1 MTGQGIHFLINPLM
15 VRSIFMAWY
24 PLPFIQMMSSLMSIE
39 CFGFFVKFSG
49 PAIGLFLGDWV
60 GVTASHQADLG

>member
-1 MTGQGIHFLINPLM
+1 
-15 VRSIFMAWY
+15 
-24 PLPFIQMMSSLMSIE
+24 MSIE

-60 GVTASHQADLG
+60 GVKASHQADLG